1 MEHVSMFLAQMGEAS
16 TIDFTNVWCFPLSL
30 TSTSF
35 AWFTYLTT
43 CSISSWAELEEKFH
57 YHFYNGVHET
67 RLSHI
72 TLVHQG
78 RYHFYNGVH
87 KTRLSHITLV
97 HHWRD
102 ESILDFVKRFRDI
115 KNVCFHLI
123 IYERDLTDLA
133 FEQLA
138 F

>member
-1 MEHVSMFLAQMGEAS
+1 MFSGDDSKSTMEHVSMFLAQMGEAS

-35 AWFTYLTT
+35 AWFTSLTT

-78 RYHFYNGVH
+78 R
-87 KTRLSHITLV
+87 
-97 HHWRD
+97 D